1 MTPTAPLR
9 HPLDIE
15 GVPRT
20 PRADALRD
28 ALAARV
34 VIADGAMGT
43 MLQRYEPTLD
53 DYRQLEG
60 CNEILNVSRPDLI
73 ARIHD
78 DYLAV
83 GIDAIETNTFGANWS
98 NLSDYGIDDRI
109 HELAEAGAR
118 IARERVEAAEATDG
132 RMRWVLGSMGPGT
145 KLPSLGHTTYEHLK
159 ETFALQAEGLIDG
172 GADAF
177 LIETSQ
183 DLLQTKAAVN
193 GCKQAI
199 VARGIRLPIFV
210 EVTVETTGTM
220 LMGSEI
226 GAALTALEPLGVD
239 AIGLNCATGPA
250 EMSEHLRHLSK
261 HSPVTIAC
269 MPNAGLPVLTADGA
283 HYPLT
288 PAELAT
294 AHEQFVRE
302 FGIGLVGGCCGT
314 TPEHLAA
321 VVERLAPLA
330 EIGVSSR
337 RSAPRSTS
345 GEGTPVVERAQRDE
359 TQRTVTIEP
368 GVASLYQHVPFQ
380 QDASYL
386 AIGERTNANGSK
398 AFREAM
404 LEGRWDDCVEIAR
417 NQIRVGAHLLDVCID
432 YVGRD
437 GVADI
442 REVVSRF
449 ASASTLPLVID
460 STEPAVIR
468 AGLELIGG
476 RPVVN
481 SVNYEDGDGPA
492 SRFGRIMP
500 LVKEHG
506 TAVIALT
513 IDEQGQARTAQDK
526 LRIASRL
533 VDALVGEWGMKV
545 EDIIVDCL
553 TFPIATGQEETR
565 RDAIETIEAI
575 RGLVAKYPG
584 IHTTLGVSNVSFGL
598 NPAARSVLNSVFL
611 HEATQAGLDSGIIDA
626 AKIVPLASI
635 PDDQRK
641 VALDL
646 VWDRRERDAD
656 GNVTYDPLAVM
667 LDLFAGVDTAAL
679 RDQRAAELAALPV
692 GERLERRIIDGE
704 LKGLEADLDLARA
717 DGIAPLQIINDHL
730 LEGMKVV
737 GERFGSGQMQL
748 PFVLQSA
755 EVMKTAVALLEPHME
770 KSSASGKGRIVLAT
784 VRGDVH
790 DIGKNLVDII
800 LTNNGYDVV
809 NLGIKQ
815 PIADIIAAAEEH
827 DADVIGMSG
836 LLVKSTVVMKENL
849 EELQS
854 RGLAKKW
861 PVLLGG
867 AALTRAY
874 VEDDLAGLFDGEV
887 RYAKDAFEGLAL
899 MEPLV
904 RVARGASPDE
914 VGLPPLKK
922 RIHREGSLL
931 TLTEP
936 DAMPARSDVAADNPV
951 PAPPF
956 WGTRIVRGIALADYA
971 AFLDE
976 RATFMGQWGLKP
988 GRGDDGLSYEQL
1000 VETEG
1005 RPRLRYWLDRILAE
1019 GMLDASVAYGY
1030 FPVVSEGD
1038 DVVVLHHGDDPTG
1051 ILGVPGLLAP
1061 DGGSLGLLGDV
1072 SSRSARSTPGASL
1085 AGDVSSRSARSTPGG
1100 SPVGGVSSRSA
1111 RGAAG
1116 APPVVERGAQRR
1128 DETESPAVGT
1138 ERLRFSF
1145 PRQRRD
1151 RHLCL
1156 ADFVR
1161 SRDTSTGSGTGGRV
1175 DVLPVQ
1181 LVTAGARI
1189 DQVTAKL
1196 FAEDRYRDYYELNGL
1211 VMQLTEALAEFWHAR
1226 IRSELGFAAEDPA
1239 DTAGLFKL
1247 EYRGARFSLGY
1258 PACPDMEDR
1267 RKVVELLRPERM
1279 GVELSDE
1286 LQLHPEQSTDAFVF
1300 HHPEAKYFSV

>member
-1 MTPTAPLR
+1 MPRFA
-9 HPLDIE
+9 LDIDSVARPVRSQE
-15 GVPRT
+15 LL
-20 PRADALRD
+20 DAVNH
-28 ALAARV
+28 RV

-43 MLQRYEPTLD
+43 MLQGRDLSLED
-53 DYRQLEG
+53 DFQGLEG
-60 CNEILNVSRPDLI
+60 CNEILNDTRPDVL
-73 ARIHD
+73 ADIHD
-78 DYLAV
+78 AYFAV
-83 GIDAIETNTFGANWS
+83 GIDAVETNTFGANWS

-109 HELAEAGAR
+109 EELARKGAK
-118 IARERVEAAEATDG
+118 IARERAEAAEATDG

-145 KLPSLGHTTYEHLK
+145 KLPSLGHTSYDYLK
-159 ETFALQAEGLIDG
+159 QTFALQAEGLIDG

-199 VARGIRLPIFV
+199 VSRGIRLPIFV

-239 AIGLNCATGPA
+239 AIGLNCATGPD

-261 HSPVTIAC
+261 QSSVAIAC
-269 MPNAGLPVLTADGA
+269 MPNAGLPVLGANGA
-283 HYPLT
+283 HYPLSPT
-288 PAELAT
+288 ELAT

-302 FGIGLVGGCCGT
+302 FGLGLVGGCCGT
-314 TPEHLAA
+314 TPEHMAA
-321 VVERLAPLA
+321 VVERLAPFRTKA
-330 EIGVSSR
+330 VAASNGNGAARV
-337 RSAPRSTS
+337 PT
-345 GEGTPVVERAQRDE
+345 EREAG
-359 TQRTVTIEP
+359 I
-368 GVASLYQHVPFQ
+368 ASLYHHVNFDQ
-380 QDASYL
+380 ESAYL

-398 AFREAM
+398 AFRQAM
-404 LEGRWDDCVEIAR
+404 LEERWDDCVDIAR
-417 NQIRVGAHLLDVCID
+417 EQVRVGAHLLDVCID

-442 REVVSRF
+442 KEVVSRF

-460 STEPAVIR
+460 STEPPVLQ

-481 SVNYEDGDGPA
+481 SVNYEDGDGPD
-492 SRFGRIMP
+492 SRFARIMP

-513 IDEQGQARTAQDK
+513 IDEQGQARTTEGKVA
-526 LRIASRL
+526 IASRL
-533 VDALVGEWGMKV
+533 VDALVGDWGMRV
-545 EDIIVDCL
+545 EDIIVDAL
-553 TFPIATGQEETR
+553 TFPVATGQEETR
-565 RDAIETIEAI
+565 RDGIETIEAI
-575 RGLVAKYPG
+575 RQITTKYPG
-584 IHTTLGVSNVSFGL
+584 INTTLGVSNVSFGL
-598 NPAARSVLNSVFL
+598 NPAARMVLNSVFL
-611 HEATQAGLDSGIIDA
+611 HEAVQAGLTSGIIDA
-626 AKIVPLASI
+626 AKIVPLASL
-635 PDDQRK
+635 PEDQRK

-646 VWDRRERDAD
+646 VYDRREYDAD
-656 GNVTYDPLAVM
+656 GNTTYDPLAIM

-679 RDQRAAELAALPV
+679 KDQRAAELAALPT

-704 LKGLEADLDLARA
+704 GKGLEEDLDLARSE
-717 DGIAPLQIINDHL
+717 GMTPLGIINDQL

-737 GERFGSGQMQL
+737 GERFGAGEMQL

-755 EVMKTAVALLEPHME
+755 EVMKNAVALLEPHME
-770 KSSASGKGRIVLAT
+770 KSDSSGKGTMVIAT

-800 LTNNGYDVV
+800 LTNNGYKVI
-809 NLGIKQ
+809 NIGIKQ
-815 PIADIIAAAEEH
+815 GIAEIMAAAEEH
-827 DADVIGMSG
+827 NADVIGMSG

-849 EELQS
+849 AELQS

-861 PVLLGG
+861 PVILGG

-874 VEDDLAGLFDGEV
+874 VEQDLAEQFDGVV

-904 RVARGASPDE
+904 KVARGASPDD

-922 RIHREGSLL
+922 RIHKGGAKF
-931 TLTEP
+931 TVTEP
-936 DAMPARSDVAADNPV
+936 EAMPGRSDVVADNAV

-956 WGTRIVRGIALADYA
+956 WGTRIVRGVSLHDYS

-988 GRGDDGLSYEQL
+988 GRGEDGASYEEL
-1000 VETEG
+1000 VEREG
-1005 RPRLRYWLDRILAE
+1005 RPRLRYWLDRILGE

-1030 FPVVSEGD
+1030 FPVVSEGEQ
-1038 DVVVLHHGDDPTG
+1038 VVVLHHGEDRDG
-1051 ILGVPGLLAP
+1051 VLGTAGLLAP
-1061 DGGSLGLLGDV
+1061 DGGS
-1072 SSRSARSTPGASL
+1072 
-1085 AGDVSSRSARSTPGG
+1085 GG
-1100 SPVGGVSSRSA
+1100 PI
-1111 RGAAG
+1111 
-1116 APPVVERGAQRR
+1116 
-1128 DETESPAVGT
+1128 GT
-1138 ERLRFSF
+1138 DRLRFDF

-1161 SRDTSTGSGTGGRV
+1161 SRESGQI

-1181 LVTAGARI
+1181 LVTAGSKI
-1189 DQVTAKL
+1189 EEFTSKM
-1196 FAEDRYRDYYELNGL
+1196 FAANQYRDYYELNGL

-1226 IRSELGFAAEDPA
+1226 IRKELGFAAEEPK
-1239 DTAGLFKL
+1239 DTAGYFKL
-1247 EYRGARFSLGY
+1247 DYRGARFSLGY

-1267 RKVVELLRPERM
+1267 RKVTELLKPERM
-1279 GVELSDE
+1279 GVVLSDE
-1286 LQLHPEQSTDAFVF
+1286 LMLHPEQSTDAFVF
-1300 HHPEAKYFSV
+1300 HHPEAKYFKV

>member
-1 MTPTAPLR
+1 MTTAPGAR
-9 HPLDIE
+9 APRFPLDVE
-15 GVPRT
+15 AVPRT
-20 PRADALRD
+20 VRAEALLDALRT
-28 ALAARV
+28 RV

-43 MLQRYEPTLD
+43 MLQQHELSLD
-53 DYRQLEG
+53 VDFEGHEG
-60 CNEILNVSRPDLI
+60 CNEILNATRPDVI
-73 ARIHD
+73 GGIHD
-78 DYLAV
+78 AYLAV
-83 GIDAIETNTFGANWS
+83 GIDAVETNTFGANWS

-109 HELAEAGAR
+109 AELAESGAR
-118 IARERVEAAEATDG
+118 IARERVEAAERADG
-132 RMRWVLGSMGPGT
+132 RLRWVLGSMGPGT

-159 ETFALQAEGLIDG
+159 QTFALQAEGLIDG

-177 LIETSQ
+177 LVETSQ

-199 VARGIRLPIFV
+199 VARGIRLPILV

-250 EMSEHLRHLSK
+250 EMSEHLRHLAK
-261 HSPVTIAC
+261 HSPVPVAC
-269 MPNAGLPVLTADGA
+269 MPNAGLPVLGADGA

-302 FGIGLVGGCCGT
+302 FGLALVGGCCGT

-321 VVERLAPLA
+321 VVARLRADAPTGA
-330 EIGVSSR
+330 GTAADASAPAVGEASR
-337 RSAPRSTS
+337 RPR
-345 GEGTPVVERAQRDE
+345 
-359 TQRTVTIEP
+359 IEP
-368 GVASLYQHVPFQ
+368 GVASLYQHVPFD
-380 QDASYL
+380 QDAAYL

-404 LEGRWDDCVEIAR
+404 LEGRYEDCVEIAK
-417 NQIRVGAHLLDVCID
+417 QQTRVGAHLLDVCVD

-442 REVVSRF
+442 REIVSRL
-449 ASASTLPLVID
+449 ASASTLPLVVD
-460 STEPAVIR
+460 STEPAVIA

-506 TAVIALT
+506 AAVVALT
-513 IDEQGQARTAQDK
+513 IDEQGQARTADDK
-526 LRIASRL
+526 VRIATRL
-533 VDALVGEWGMKV
+533 VEELTGEWGLH
-545 EDIIVDCL
+545 EHDIVLDAL

-575 RGLVAKYPG
+575 RRLHETYPG
-584 IHTTLGVSNVSFGL
+584 LHFTLGVSNVSFGL

-611 HEATQAGLDSGIIDA
+611 HEAVEAGLDSGIIDA
-626 AKIVPLASI
+626 AKIVPLASLS
-635 PDDQRK
+635 PEQRE

-646 VWDRRERDAD
+646 VWDRRAFDAE
-656 GNVTYDPLAVM
+656 GNVTYDPLARM

-692 GERLERRIIDGE
+692 GERLERRIVDGE
-704 LKGLEADLDLARA
+704 GKGLEADLQLALA
-717 DGIAPLQIINDHL
+717 DGMTALGIINDHL

-737 GERFGSGQMQL
+737 GERFGAGEMQL

-755 EVMKTAVALLEPHME
+755 EVMKNAVALLEPHME
-770 KSSASGKGRIVLAT
+770 KADAAGKGRIVLAT

-800 LTNNGYDVV
+800 LTNNGYEVI

-815 PIADIIAAAEEH
+815 PIADIIAAAEQH

-849 EELQS
+849 EELNA
-854 RGLAKKW
+854 RGLAKRW
-861 PVLLGG
+861 PVILGG
-867 AALTRAY
+867 AALTRTY

-887 RYAKDAFEGLAL
+887 RYARDAFEGLAL

-904 RVARGASPDE
+904 RIARGADPAE
-914 VGLPPLKK
+914 VGLPALKK
-922 RIHREGSLL
+922 RIHSAGSRL

-936 DAMPARSDVAADNPV
+936 DAMPARSDVARDNAV

-976 RATFMGQWGLKP
+976 RATFLGQWGLKP
-988 GRGDDGLSYEQL
+988 GRGEGGASYEEL
-1000 VETEG
+1000 VEREG

-1019 GMLDASVAYGY
+1019 GMLDASVAYGF

-1038 DVVVLHHGDDPTG
+1038 DVVVLHHGDDPQG
-1051 ILGVPGLLAP
+1051 VLGHPGLLAP
-1061 DGGSLGLLGDV
+1061 DGGS
-1072 SSRSARSTPGASL
+1072 
-1085 AGDVSSRSARSTPGG
+1085 
-1100 SPVGGVSSRSA
+1100 GGVL
-1111 RGAAG
+1111 GA
-1116 APPVVERGAQRR
+1116 
-1128 DETESPAVGT
+1128 D
-1138 ERLRFSF
+1138 RLRFRF

-1161 SRDTSTGSGTGGRV
+1161 SRESGEI

-1181 LVTAGARI
+1181 LVTAGASI
-1189 DQVTAKL
+1189 DAVTAKL
-1196 FAEDRYRDYYELNGL
+1196 FAENRYRDYYELNGL

-1226 IRSELGFAAEDPA
+1226 IRAELGFAAEDPA
-1239 DTAGLFKL
+1239 DAAGLFKL

-1279 GVELSDE
+1279 GVELSEE